1 MPRKTNKI
9 PSNKTILIVVEG
21 QTEQIYF
28 SEMNVFER
36 IPGITVAPRES
47 THSDIEH
54 VISTAIKE
62 CSYGVYDSIWCVY
75 DRDTVE
81 KDNLEEKLSKL
92 LKKATS
98 KGIRIADSMPAF
110 EIWFLSHYQ
119 KPQLYYA
126 DQNSVIEELK
136 KNIEGYNKDRRWL
149 ERRKLYSLLKEK
161 QEQAITNCEKLE
173 KAKIEHGDKCT
184 SCRVNELILFILN
197 SSNSRRRG
205 SN

>member
-1 MPRKTNKI
+1 MPRKTNQI

-36 IPGITVAPRES
+36 IPGITVASRES

-62 CSYGVYDSIWCVY
+62 YSSGVYDSIWCVF

-110 EIWFLSHYQ
+110 EIWFLAHYQ

-136 KNIEGYNKDRRWL
+136 KYIDGYDKDKRWL
-149 ERRKLYSLLKEK
+149 EKRKLYSLLKEK
-161 QEQAITNCEKLE
+161 QEQAISNCEKLE
-173 KAKIEHGDKCT
+173 KAKIEYGDNCT
-184 SCRVNELILFILN
+184 SCRVYELILFILN
-197 SSNSRRRG
+197 SSNNRRQRY
-205 SN
+205 N